1 MQINNYIR
9 TYKKLLVNLVKYG
22 LFVGCC
28 WFIYARLRSVG
39 IDVGVI
45 DFREFKL
52 TLAVV
57 LLLMPVNWLLEA
69 WRWQLSVPFES
80 ISLSHSL
87 AVVLRGLTLNWV
99 VPFTAGDLGSRT
111 MEVTHRG
118 RTLMSVGFNRLVILL
133 VTVIYGGAA
142 VFFFLHQG
150 AWSYYIIPTV
160 VVLISLAVWLVWR
173 KQLFGISLDF
183 LSSRL
188 AFFISLITILRY
200 AVFTFQLFLLFHFFV
215 PVLPAE
221 VVLMGIGWVFLFRT
235 VVPSVIGQI
244 GIREASSI
252 VFFEPYTDRIDL
264 IVLACLIIWLINTI
278 IPSILGLIPL
288 IRVKP
293 NLAR

>member
-1 MQINNYIR
+1 MQINDYIGR
-9 TYKKLLVNLVKYG
+9 YKKPLANLVKYG
-22 LFVGCC
+22 LFVACC
-28 WFIYARLRSVG
+28 WFIYARLSGVG
-39 IDVGVI
+39 INFGAI
-45 DFREFKL
+45 DFREFKS

-69 WRWQLSVPFES
+69 WRWQLSVPFEN

-111 MEVTHRG
+111 MQVAHRG

-133 VTVIYGGAA
+133 VTVMYGGAA

-150 AWSYYIIPTV
+150 SWSYYIILAV
-160 VVLISLAVWLVWR
+160 AVLISLAVWIVWR
-173 KQLFGISLDF
+173 KQLFGVSLDF

-200 AVFTFQLFLLFHFFV
+200 AVFTFQFFLLFHFFV
-215 PVLPAE
+215 PELSAE
-221 VVLMGIGWVFLFRT
+221 VVFMGIGWVFLFRT
-235 VVPSVIGQI
+235 VVPSVMGQI

-252 VFFEPYTDRIDL
+252 VFFEAYTDRIDL

-293 NLAR
+293 KLAR